1 MNHLYYLLI
10 GTTIVMAGCATSKKV
25 GTPTY
30 SPKPSSESSQKSSS
44 SYSSKS
50 SLESSGRSST
60 STETVYERNQKDIEH
75 IEKVTGH
82 RMTHAEYEQFKLDHP
97 AAYEQIRWERNH
109 GFDK

>member
-1 MNHLYYLLI
+1 
-10 GTTIVMAGCATSKKV
+10 
-25 GTPTY
+25 
-30 SPKPSSESSQKSSS
+30 
-44 SYSSKS
+44 
-50 SLESSGRSST
+50 
-60 STETVYERNQKDIEH
+60 VYERNQKDIEH